1 MSEKRAEASCLRCYV
16 WGDDLDV
23 NAIADALADALVEQG
38 FGGSD
43 DDAVNALVVVTP
55 DTLPLDGEEFVRAV
69 EDLNAGL
76 VVIPQE
82 SAPHE

>member
-1 MSEKRAEASCLRCYV
+1 MSEKRVEASCLRCYV
-16 WGDDLDV
+16 WGDDLDL

-43 DDAVNALVVVTP
+43 GDMKALVVVTP
-55 DTLPLDGEEFVRAV
+55 DTLPLDGEELVRAV